1 MKQLKVNDKIYEA
14 ERIIKTS
21 DSITG
26 YINDVEVFSMRGI
39 SDFSGLELLDGA
51 EWDTPTLN
59 QNEQIIK
66 DLSVILSETIKREL
80 EGLDQEQQVNI
91 LAAELIKRELQSVD
105 QNVQIKALGNMVSA
119 LELNVLAIKS
129 GKVVADGV

>member
-1 MKQLKVNDKIYEA
+1 MKKMKYIDTIYEA
-14 ERIIKTS
+14 ERIVKTD
-21 DSITG
+21 DSIFC
-26 YINDVEVFSMRGI
+26 YIDGVEVVSFKGI
-39 SDFSGLELLDGA
+39 SDFSGFELLDGA

-66 DLSVILSETIKREL
+66 DLSVILAETIKREL